1 MSVHIFGENGVMVLL
16 NIVANVSSVN
26 TENKVYINGKMEP
39 VYVDMDL
46 NIIQC

>member
-1 MSVHIFGENGVMVLL
+1 MTVRIFGENGAMVLL

-39 VYVDMDL
+39 VYVDIDP
-46 NIIQC
+46 NIIPY